1 MRSPRVGPAAC
12 DDSSMEWDPGAARAF
27 VYANARL
34 LEQRVYATLF
44 DGASPAGCVAALA
57 AYKNDDGGFGWGL
70 EPDKRAPDSQ
80 PLDVEIA
87 FERLVIAGAHADDLV
102 APACDWLASIAAPS
116 GAVPILLP
124 SIAGYPRA
132 PHWEATDFLPGLN
145 PTAAIAAHAHALGCH
160 HPWVERATEHCL
172 LELEAGRVPNEAH
185 DLLGLCKLMQ
195 HAPDQDRAQRLASL
209 IASALASAA
218 FMKLDPAADVYGV
231 TPLEFAPTPD
241 SIAVTWFGDG
251 VVAAHLDHLERQQEH
266 DGGWP
271 ISWEPPSAASGLEW
285 RGIRTLLAAR
295 TLTAYGRSPD

>member
-1 MRSPRVGPAAC
+1 MFADA
-12 DDSSMEWDPGAARAF
+12 EAARSF
-27 VYANARL
+27 IDGSARIVERRL
-34 LEQRVYATLF
+34 AEVVF
-44 DGASPAGCVAALA
+44 DGADPAPVVSALG
-57 AYKNDDGGFGWGL
+57 AYRNADGGFGHGL
-70 EPDKRAPDSQ
+70 EPDKLAATSQ

-87 FERLVIAGAHADDLV
+87 FERLVIAGAHAEELV
-102 APACDWLASIAAPS
+102 ASACDWLASIAAPS

-132 PHWEATDFLPGLN
+132 AHWQATDFSPGLN

-172 LELEAGRVPNEAH
+172 AELEAGRVPNEAH
-185 DLLGLCKLMQ
+185 DLLALSKLIQ
-195 HAPDQDRAQRLASL
+195 HAPDQDRAQRLASM
-209 IASALASAA
+209 IASALTSAS

-241 SIAVTWFGDG
+241 SLALTWFGDG
-251 VVAAHLDHLERQQEH
+251 VVDAHLDHLERQQQY

-285 RGIRTLLAAR
+285 RGIRTLLAVR